1 MSGDTSKF
9 ITNRMVQK
17 NLFRRRLWVTA
28 ISLLL
33 FFLYFVGYVALDLAG
48 TRSGSWTGTDILKET
63 ESLFGYSNNAI
74 IMIFSTILAMLSGIE
89 GFAWMD
95 HKKQIV
101 FYESLPIS
109 RGRRFWNIVVNSFL
123 IFIGSYLIMMLI
135 GLLVASG
142 VGVVNGK
149 IVGTAFVWFIRNLL
163 VFFAVYGSAVLAAM
177 LTGNVLIAILADCVF
192 IGFEPIL
199 NLTMEGYRSA
209 MYETYVTLP
218 EGRWTHVFSPLTSQ
232 FRSLS
237 FGKSIGLN
245 LCGGMVLLMLAY
257 LVYTR
262 FRKNEDAGKAVL
274 FAPVRWG
281 AKIGVSALGAFLAGL
296 MAYTS
301 GGKSAG
307 IAFPVIVMIVTAV
320 IAGGIMEVIYEY
332 NIHAVLKHFPAILAA
347 AGIAILMFCGY
358 RYDWRGYDSWIP
370 KTGKVS
376 SAYLYDTSNY
386 YTNHYL
392 DNGTSTD
399 TDGTFYQKYMYLTD
413 IDSVNAV
420 LKAGE
425 DAVRENEVRY
435 DHSQG
440 SKFQTSDTQIMDFE
454 IGYRMKNGD
463 LQRRRISI
471 PVNEK
476 NTKILD
482 RVVGTDQFRE
492 GYFQLYHDS
501 FVEKNLKHGEISY
514 WNGSDLMN
522 PYDTPLEDTYAE
534 FKKAYLKDLQ
544 KFNFT
549 LASDQKNMI
558 GQITVS
564 RDGSEEDT
572 SDDVSGYQIYYPV
585 YQGFSNTQ
593 EFLQKNGIYEE
604 PATEKKN
611 GDANEAD
618 QPDLSGPLANY
629 Q

>member
-1 MSGDTSKF
+1 MSGDTSKY

-63 ESLFGYSNNAI
+63 QSLFGYPNHGI
-74 IMIFSTILAMLSGIE
+74 LMVFSTVLAMLSGIE

-109 RGRRFWNIVVNSFL
+109 RGRRFWNIVANSFL
-123 IFIGSYLIMMLI
+123 IFVGSYLIMMLI

-142 VGVVNGK
+142 AGVVNGK

-199 NLTMEGYRSA
+199 DMTMESYRST
-209 MYETYVTLP
+209 MYQTYVDLA
-218 EGRWTHVFSPLTSQ
+218 GCRWTHIFSPLTSQ
-232 FRSLS
+232 FQSFS
-237 FGKSIGLN
+237 FGKSTGVN
-245 LCGGMVLLMLAY
+245 LCGGIVLLMLAY

-281 AKIGVSALGAFLAGL
+281 AKIGVSGLGAFLAGL

-307 IAFPVIVMIVTAV
+307 IVFPVVVMIVTAV
-320 IAGGIMEVIYEY
+320 IVGGIMEVIYEY

-347 AGIAILMFCGY
+347 AGIAVLMFCGY
-358 RYDWRGYDSWIP
+358 RYDWRGYDNWVP
-370 KTGKVS
+370 QTGKVS
-376 SAYLYDTSNY
+376 SAYLYDASNY

-392 DNGTSTD
+392 DNGTSTN
-399 TDGTFYQKYMYLTD
+399 TDEAFYKKYMYLTD

-420 LKAGE
+420 LKDGE
-425 DAVRENEVRY
+425 NAVRNSDVPY
-435 DHSQG
+435 DHSQE
-440 SKFQTSDTQIMDFE
+440 SKLRTSDTQDMDFV

-471 PVNEK
+471 PIDEK
-476 NTKILD
+476 NTKVLD

-501 FVEKNLKHGEISY
+501 FVEKNVKHGEISY
-514 WNGSDLMN
+514 WNGSELLN
-522 PYDTPLEDTYAE
+522 PYRTSLEKTYAE
-534 FKKAYLKDLQ
+534 FRKAYLKDLQ

-558 GQITVS
+558 GQVTVS
-564 RDGSEEDT
+564 RDGSGEE
-572 SDDVSGYQIYYPV
+572 SDQDVLGYQIHYPV
-585 YQGFSNTQ
+585 YQGFTNTQ

-604 PATEKKN
+604 PAAENRN
-611 GDANEAD
+611 GDENEAD
-618 QPDLSGPLANY
+618 QPNLSGPLANY